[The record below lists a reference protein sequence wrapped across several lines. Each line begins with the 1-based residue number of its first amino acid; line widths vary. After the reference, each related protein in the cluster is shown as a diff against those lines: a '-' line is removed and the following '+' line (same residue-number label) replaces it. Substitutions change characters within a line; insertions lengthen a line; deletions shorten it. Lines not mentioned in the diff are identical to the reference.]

1 MLVFGVD
8 SLKMSVALS
17 SVAPPVTE
25 LVYRSNRALSNRIF

>member
-1 MLVFGVD
+1 MLVSGAV
-8 SLKMSVALS
+8 SQKMSVALS